1 MNWFTRLFSQDKE
14 SSVANANK
22 VAEKMPSTEAAG
34 VVTVDLQCTSPIS
47 ENVDILTFE
56 QIKHLVPIRQLD
68 EQALMALSHKVL
80 TYAEGAIIF
89 ILKQP
94 ATCVYYLLEGEVTL
108 RPDGDHSYIVL
119 GDSTRAHLPINSGK
133 LFGATAEANTEVKI
147 LVVAADLTGL
157 WTAKNRD
164 AIDCVELIDIE
175 LPEELNSQRFFHSFS
190 NAYRE
195 NKLVLPSLPDVAVKL
210 KEAIDNEGIGA
221 KEVVDIIQVDAA
233 MVAKLIQVANSSL
246 YAPITPITNCQEAVA
261 RLGLTATRNLVTG
274 IALKQLFLC
283 KDKKLMGAM
292 QRLWHRSLY
301 VSSLSFVLAEENGI
315 INQDDALLAGL
326 ISDIGVIPLLHFA
339 EQYPD
344 EYPDVEEL
352 ELAMPYLRAP
362 VGTLMLHTL
371 GFPDELSRIPRHSED
386 WHYESSDDITL
397 IDIVVLAKLHSYFGS
412 KKSGSL
418 PYINTIPAY
427 SKLKNGKLNPD
438 FSLHVLH
445 KASQR
450 IKDVMSVLA

>member
-1 MNWFTRLFSQDKE
+1 MNWFTRIFSKDEKATV
-14 SSVANANK
+14 SHNGVAKNVAFSAERNDAAN
-22 VAEKMPSTEAAG
+22 
-34 VVTVDLQCTSPIS
+34 LQCTAPIA
-47 ENVDILTFE
+47 ENSDILTFD
-56 QIKHLVPIRQLD
+56 QIKNLVPLRHLD
-68 EQALMALSHKVL
+68 EQAVTTLAHKVL
-80 TYAEGAIIF
+80 TYAEGAVIF
-89 ILKQP
+89 VLQQP
-94 ATCVYYLLEGEVTL
+94 ASCVYYLLQGEVTL
-108 RPDGDHSYIVL
+108 YPDGGHSYIVTA
-119 GDSTRAHLPINSGK
+119 DSTRAHLPINSGK
-133 LFGATAEANTEVKI
+133 LFGATAVANTEVDI
-147 LVVAADLTGL
+147 LVVAANLTGL
-157 WTAKNRD
+157 WTVKSRGGV
-164 AIDCVELIDIE
+164 DCVELLDIE
-175 LPEELNSQRFFHSFS
+175 LPEELNSQRFFHSFAS
-190 NAYRE
+190 AYRE

-221 KEVVDIIQVDAA
+221 KEAVDIIQVDAA

-301 VSSLSFVLAEENGI
+301 VSSLSFVLAEETGI
-315 INQDDALLAGL
+315 INPDDALLAGL

-352 ELAMPYLRAP
+352 ECAIPYLRAP

-386 WHYESSDDITL
+386 WHYDSGDDITL

-412 KKSGSL
+412 KKTSGL

-445 KASQR
+445 KANQR
-450 IKDVMSVLA
+450 IKDVMSAFA

>member
-1 MNWFTRLFSQDKE
+1 MNWFTGIFSKNKE
-14 SSVANANK
+14 RSTANK
-22 VAEKMPSTEAAG
+22 IAEKTPLAVENIA
-34 VVTVDLQCTSPIS
+34 VNQQCTPPIA
-47 ENVDILTFE
+47 ENVGILTFD
-56 QIKHLVPIRQLD
+56 QIKHLALLRQLD
-68 EQALMALSHKVL
+68 EHVLATLAHKVL
-80 TYAEGAIIF
+80 SYAAGAVIF
-89 ILKQP
+89 VVQQP
-94 ATCVYYLLEGEVTL
+94 ANYIYYLLQGEVTL
-108 RPDGDHSYIVL
+108 QTEGGHSYTIEA
-119 GDSTRAHLPINSGK
+119 DSTRAHLPINSGK
-133 LFGATAEANTEVKI
+133 IFGATAVANTELKI
-147 LVVAADLTGL
+147 LVVTAEITKL
-157 WTAKNRD
+157 WTAKCTEEVS
-164 AIDCVELIDIE
+164 CVELIDIE

-190 NAYRE
+190 DAYRK

-221 KEVVDIIQVDAA
+221 KEAVDIIQVDAA
-233 MVAKLIQVANSSL
+233 MVTKLIQVANSSL

-292 QRLWHRSLY
+292 QSLWRRSLY
-301 VSSLSFVLAEENGI
+301 VSSLSFVLAEETGV
-315 INQDDALLAGL
+315 INPDDALLAGL

-344 EYPDVEEL
+344 EYPSVEDL

-362 VGTLMLHTL
+362 VGALMLHTL
-371 GFPDELSRIPRHSED
+371 GFPEELSHIPIHSED
-386 WHYESSDDITL
+386 WHYESGDDITL

-412 KKSGSL
+412 KKASSL

-427 SKLKNGKLNPD
+427 SKLKNGKLTPD

-445 KASQR
+445 RANQR
-450 IKDVMSVLA
+450 IKDVMNILA